1 MSTVELQLTGVE
13 RSLILSEVIGAFI
26 KKHGMANDPR
36 LPQTVILAGFTLD
49 EGKKLF
55 SSCVVAAKNTNPF
68 GVENEESRDH
78 PNILLCRN
86 LRVPWPDYWARSRRF
101 G

>member
-36 LPQTVILAGFTLD
+36 LPQTYRQIYRADVFRFHAIYRKLGGILSL
-49 EGKKLF
+49 
-55 SSCVVAAKNTNPF
+55 
-68 GVENEESRDH
+68 EELTQR
-78 PNILLCRN
+78 
-86 LRVPWPDYWARSRRF
+86 
-101 G
+101 